1 MGLISVVALTN
12 FSPTIA
18 QGPAIIESMNLG
30 SEVVGQDTLEVEKE
44 IVSHSNNEIVHITE
58 SFINDNE
65 VTGDI
70 PKKVVEKSYEWG
82 VDPKL
87 AKAIAFCESSNRHYT
102 DSQSKTVLRGFKNS
116 SDVGLFQ
123 INEKYHLEK
132 SRELGYNIYDLDGNI
147 DYAMWLMSNAGA
159 RHWRYSQGCWQ
170 NIK

>member
-18 QGPAIIESMNLG
+18 QGPAIIESMNLK
-30 SEVVGQDTLEVEKE
+30 SE
-44 IVSHSNNEIVHITE
+44 IVEEDISENNISHSDNDIANITE
-58 SFINDNE
+58 NFINDNE

-82 VDPKL
+82 VDPNL

-102 DSQSKTVLRGFKNS
+102 DPQNKTVIRGLKNS

-147 DYAMWLMSNAGA
+147 DYAMWLMSNEGT